1 MKIVKY
7 IFLLLLWGLMIGGIY
22 WARGKSRD
30 VKCTGIK
37 VEVVNEDNL
46 PFVTPEAVKEELKRN
61 HLSVLNKPLWQ
72 VDVDKVEMTLTRS
85 PYIEHADCMLTPEG
99 VLLVRVSQIVPVV
112 RVFDGE
118 DSYYLNKNGKR
129 MEARHDYHANVP
141 IIKGHFTKKF
151 PATRLLP
158 LVNFVNNDS
167 AWSSLVTMYSVRDSN
182 NIYLVPSIHG
192 HIINFGSVSNIENK
206 FAKLQLFYKK
216 VMPQRGW
223 MTFDTI
229 SVKWDHQ
236 VVATRRAKRVETVVE
251 YTAEDDEAEADMET
265 VTMGDVP
272 AKAEPDK
279 KKEETKKKE
288 EPKKKAEPEKKK
300 EEKKKPDKKKEEP
313 AKKKK

>member
-1 MKIVKY
+1 
-7 IFLLLLWGLMIGGIY
+7 MIGGIF

-37 VEVVNEDNL
+37 VEVVNDDNL
-46 PFVTPEAVKEELKRN
+46 PFVTPKAIEEELKRH

-72 VDVDKVEMTLTRS
+72 VDIDKVETMLTRS
-85 PYIEHADCMLTPEG
+85 PYIEQADCMLTPEG
-99 VLLVRVSQIVPVV
+99 MLLVRVSQIVPVV
-112 RVFDGE
+112 RVFDG
-118 DSYYLNKNGKR
+118 DNSYYLNKDGKR
-129 MEARHDYHANVP
+129 MRATESYHANVP
-141 IIKGHFTKKF
+141 IIKGHFTKQF

-167 AWSSLVTMYSVRDSN
+167 AWNSLVTMYSVRDSN

-192 HIINFGSVSNIENK
+192 HIINFGNISNIENK

-236 VVATRRAKRVETVVE
+236 VVATRRVKKVETVVE
-251 YTAEDDEAEADMET
+251 YTAEDDESEADMET
-265 VTMGDVP
+265 VTMGDIP

-279 KKEETKKKE
+279 KKEQAKKKE
-288 EPKKKAEPEKKK
+288 EPKKKEESKKAEG
-300 EEKKKPDKKKEEP
+300 DKKKSEP